1 MKHKLHNPR
10 RLTSTRFFSLLLN
23 PLKGLAL
30 PLFFTLGLTAPAF
43 ADSPVQ
49 YQLQLDLDVDNT
61 SLQGNATIDYHNQSQ
76 RALPFLL
83 FRLDAN
89 LNAEVEVQEVT
100 TAEGLV
106 LPAHFY
112 RYDYLE
118 KKREDPLVYQVF
130 LAEPLQPNEKIQLK
144 FKYKIQHLPHQ
155 NGTYYLIDDVYRL
168 GMGAWY
174 PRVIPFRDGEW
185 RLQERLPAEYK
196 VNARA
201 NDSMVVISP
210 LAPVSINNSDRS
222 YEYSSSRAEEMSLV
236 YAPKMLSRSVEV
248 DGIQVRF
255 YYDNSLQK
263 WSNLSLEILSE
274 ALTYFK
280 DRYGRWPVKRL
291 TVVSMAQHA
300 QPVVASNQLIL
311 LRNSFPEDADP
322 EVVRRRLTEYL
333 VYGLAQQY
341 WGYQV
346 KQDSQDVPWI
356 TQGLALLQ
364 AHNYVKTRSKKSFLL
379 GDALVE
385 DYLRTARQGWNTRLN
400 APAETLSHW
409 PHQGFVPLAQGKGF
423 TVVRLL
429 ENMLGRKVF
438 EQVENRL
445 LQQHQS
451 QPVTAQAFQESLQS
465 VSGKDL
471 DWFFGQ
477 WVKRGDILDYAI
489 QSVRQARQKDSEQI
503 KAVITLQNMG
513 DIEMPMTLA
522 LRLKNGSTLFKL
534 WNGSQDGLRLTY
546 ELPDALTS
554 VTLDPSNATPDI
566 DRSNNVY
573 KVPGL
578 VKSVE

>member
-1 MKHKLHNPR
+1 MR
-10 RLTSTRFFSLLLN
+10 YILLLM
-23 PLKGLAL
+23 LSVVFA
-30 PLFFTLGLTAPAF
+30 FSFPASRVL
-43 ADSPVQ
+43 ADSPVS
-49 YQLQLDLDVDNT
+49 YTLQLDLDVDNT
-61 SLQGNATIDYHNQSQ
+61 SLQGKAKVSYQNTGQ

-83 FRLDAN
+83 FRFDAN

-100 TAEGLV
+100 NAEGLV

-112 RYDYLE
+112 TYDYLE
-118 KKREDPLVYQVF
+118 KKRADPLVYQVF
-130 LAEPLQPNEKIQLK
+130 LADPLAPQEKVELT
-144 FKYKIQHLPHQ
+144 FKYVIKHLPRQ
-155 NGTYYLIDDVYRL
+155 NGAYYLIDDVHRL

-174 PRVIPFRDGEW
+174 PRALPFHDGEW
-185 RLQERLPAEYK
+185 HLQERLLADYK
-196 VNARA
+196 VNARS
-201 NDSMVVISP
+201 NDKMIVISP
-210 LAPVSINNSDRS
+210 LAPVSINNTDRS

-236 YAPKMLSRSVEV
+236 YSPHMLSRSVDV
-248 DGIQVRF
+248 GDIQVRF

-263 WSNLSLEILSE
+263 WSNLSLEILTD
-274 ALTYFK
+274 ALGYFK
-280 DRYGRWPVKRL
+280 NRYGRWPVKRL
-291 TVVSMAQHA
+291 TVISMAQNP

-322 EVVRRRLTEYL
+322 EIVRRRLTEHL

-346 KQDSQDVPWI
+346 KQNTDDVAWI

-364 AHNYVKTRSKKSFLL
+364 AQNYVKTKNQKTFLL

-400 APAETLSHW
+400 APADSLSHW
-409 PHQGFVPLAQGKGF
+409 PQNGFVALAQGKGF

-429 ENMLGRKVF
+429 ESMLGKKVF

-445 LQQHQS
+445 LQQFQS
-451 QPVTAQAFQESLQS
+451 QPLTMAAFQESLQS

-471 DWFFGQ
+471 EWFFGQ

-489 QSVRQARQKDSEQI
+489 QSVRQARQKESELI

-522 LRLKNGSTLFKL
+522 LRMSNGNTLFKL
-534 WNGSQDGLRLTY
+534 WSAEKDGKRLTY
-546 ELPDALTS
+546 ELPSPLVS
-554 VTLDPSNATPDI
+554 VTLDPSNTMPDI

-578 VKSVE
+578 VKSVD

>member
-546 ELPDALTS
+546 ELPNALTS

>member
-10 RLTSTRFFSLLLN
+10 RLTSKRFFSLFLSS
-23 PLKGLAL
+23 LKRLTL
-30 PLFFTLGLTAPAF
+30 PLVFTLGLTAPAF

-61 SLQGNATIDYHNQSQ
+61 SLQGNATIAYHNQSQ

-291 TVVSMAQHA
+291 TVVSMTQHA
-300 QPVVASNQLIL
+300 HPVVASNQLIL

>member
-196 VNARA
+196 VNAQA

>member
-10 RLTSTRFFSLLLN
+10 RLTPIRFFSLLLSS
-23 PLKGLAL
+23 LKRLTL
-30 PLFFTLGLTAPAF
+30 PLVFTLGLTAPAF

-61 SLQGNATIDYHNQSQ
+61 SLQGNATIAYHNQSQ

>member
-1 MKHKLHNPR
+1 MSK
-10 RLTSTRFFSLLLN
+10 RFFSLFLSS
-23 PLKGLAL
+23 LKRLTL
-30 PLFFTLGLTAPAF
+30 PLVFTLGLTAPAF